1 MTPPQKVTSRYI
13 RNLLIKGKNNEF
25 EILGMKR
32 DYSMIDGIC
41 VGHYFMIDTK
51 GVGGRFSAAGA
62 TPEQALQR
70 ALEKHGVTFR

>member
-1 MTPPQKVTSRYI
+1 MTPPQRVTSRYI

-32 DYSMIDGIC
+32 DYSVVDGVCIGC
-41 VGHYFMIDTK
+41 YFMIDTK
-51 GVGGRFSAAGA
+51 GVGGKFAAAGV